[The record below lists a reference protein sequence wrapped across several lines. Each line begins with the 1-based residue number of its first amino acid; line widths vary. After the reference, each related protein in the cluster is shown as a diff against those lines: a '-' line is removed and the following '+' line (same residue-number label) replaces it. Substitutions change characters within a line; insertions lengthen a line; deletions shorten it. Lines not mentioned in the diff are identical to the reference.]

1 MIVVVKPE
9 KKRLIGDSSMIRK
22 MRDYSIDYEQILD
35 ELTSMGYDEL
45 VKQIRRRP
53 PKRTERGVDLIA
65 LVESLIEA
73 QKETG
78 SFGVALHTLM
88 SVMGQGSKDRERL
101 ANLRQVLRTQGD
113 KARRNWFSEVKR

>member
-45 VKQIRRRP
+45 VQQIRRRP

>member
-45 VKQIRRRP
+45 VQQIRRRP
-53 PKRTERGVDLIA
+53 PKRTERGGDLIA

-88 SVMGQGSKDRERL
+88 SVMGQGAKDRERL

>member
-45 VKQIRRRP
+45 VQQIRRRP

-88 SVMGQGSKDRERL
+88 SVMGQGAKDRERL